1 MKVAVYIGINE
12 LPLNKVQK
20 AAVKLMQC
28 DLKFLYTILT
38 NRGCV
43 PPNYYVAFMPY
54 MGLIIDGVEDWI
66 KVYNNASKA
75 KLEAPVFTAQQEAY
89 YREMRKSI
97 KLYEKGADY
106 FNGLLKTKYHESDR
120 YFSSV
125 CKPIAKHLKL
135 YDVYGVFSCN
145 NIPCDNTIL
154 DQCFSPYFQFGN
166 PDGERIKSMSE
177 VAGKYVAIFDAL
189 ESYSIDENYSFYSK
203 DYGGFVKSPL
213 GRTYNTRFML
223 FSIMC
228 QINFVVKA
236 VNDFVKEETP
246 TKLRFSYLLYYYL
259 CGIIS
264 GVNDMC
270 GTTLVIDQKYYSEQ
284 FRNAMAHYKLGVALK
299 ETDLK
304 DDFDFGL
311 SQKLLNVEYSSLK
324 KDIINE
330 LTYLGEQINHILKII
345 V

>member
-1 MKVAVYIGINE
+1 
-12 LPLNKVQK
+12 
-20 AAVKLMQC
+20 
-28 DLKFLYTILT
+28 
-38 NRGCV
+38 
-43 PPNYYVAFMPY
+43 
-54 MGLIIDGVEDWI
+54 
-66 KVYNNASKA
+66 
-75 KLEAPVFTAQQEAY
+75 
-89 YREMRKSI
+89 
-97 KLYEKGADY
+97 
-106 FNGLLKTKYHESDR
+106 
-120 YFSSV
+120 
-125 CKPIAKHLKL
+125 
-135 YDVYGVFSCN
+135 
-145 NIPCDNTIL
+145 
-154 DQCFSPYFQFGN
+154 
-166 PDGERIKSMSE
+166 
-177 VAGKYVAIFDAL
+177 
-189 ESYSIDENYSFYSK
+189 
-203 DYGGFVKSPL
+203 
-213 GRTYNTRFML
+213 ML

-270 GTTLVIDQKYYSEQ
+270 GTSLVIDQKYYSEQ

-299 ETDLK
+299 EKDLK

-311 SQKLLNVEYSSLK
+311 SQKLLKVEYSSLK